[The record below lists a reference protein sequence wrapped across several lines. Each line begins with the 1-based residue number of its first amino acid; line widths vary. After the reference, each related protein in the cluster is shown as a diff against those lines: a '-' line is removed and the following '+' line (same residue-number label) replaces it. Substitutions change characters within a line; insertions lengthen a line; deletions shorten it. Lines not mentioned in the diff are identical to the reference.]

1 MEPTVRRLSS
11 FIVVKTLCWG
21 GNISYFTDK
30 RILVRTFLLTFA
42 LCLFLSGCK
51 RARITLRRFTDY
63 VPQHCSDQP
72 DGSNLHG
79 RRFAV
84 QGDSISALFNNSWQ
98 NVVIQRTGMILV
110 SQDARGGRG
119 FATTFECWGNPSIGD
134 SPIMFHASF
143 EFPGYPGATCGQEAI
158 GISDGMSFAD
168 SLKNVDLL
176 IIELSSSDQRMALGA
191 LGDSV
196 TAGTFYGNMRW
207 VLETYLKAKPTLRV
221 VMVTAEYNS
230 AAPPQVTQR
239 YVDAMLAYGN
249 SMGIP
254 VVNMFALSG
263 VNSLTSA
270 VYTRDGVHPSHY
282 HFVNNYGP
290 VIAQAV
296 MQVY

>member
-1 MEPTVRRLSS
+1 MRAASQFTLS
-11 FIVVKTLCWG
+11 
-21 GNISYFTDK
+21 
-30 RILVRTFLLTFA
+30 
-42 LCLFLSGCK
+42 LCLFLGGCNSAK
-51 RARITLRRFTDY
+51 MALRRLTDY
-63 VPQHCSDQP
+63 IPQ
-72 DGSNLHG
+72 DGPHGASNSFLYG

-119 FATTFECWGNPSIGD
+119 FRTAFECWGNPLVGEAPSGYNF
-134 SPIMFHASF
+134 SY
-143 EFPGYPGATCGQEAI
+143 EFPGYPGVTCGQEAI
-158 GISDGMSFAD
+158 GIPDGMSFSD

-176 IIELSSSDQRMALGA
+176 IIQLSSSDQQMVLGA
-191 LGDSV
+191 LGDRV

-207 VLETYLKAKPTLRV
+207 VLETYLKAKPTLRI
-221 VMVTAEYNS
+221 VMITAEYNS
-230 AAPPQVTQR
+230 AAPPQVTQH

-263 VNSLTSA
+263 VNFLTSS

-290 VIAQAV
+290 VIAQALL
-296 MQVY
+296 QLY